1 MKHETVLT
9 DEREICRRFAETHVA
24 ELADEAIEWQDSSVL
39 RDGKLRELAK
49 MCAPWTGSQ
58 YALSVAQNFA
68 TRAAWQLAKQA
79 EKAQPVAWGCKCRVC
94 GEWQKSTP
102 SGMVCAYG
110 HGGAPGINV
119 RLYERPP
126 TPSALLEAAEKFFGL
141 QHIWDDQGV
150 LPDGYWEASDTL
162 CAAIEAHKKGQA

>member
-9 DEREICRRFAETHVA
+9 DEREICCRFAETHVA

-79 EKAQPVAWGCKCRVC
+79 EKAQP
-94 GEWQKSTP
+94 
-102 SGMVCAYG
+102 
-110 HGGAPGINV
+110 
-119 RLYERPP
+119 P
-126 TPSALLEAAEKFFGL
+126 TPTALLEAAEKFFGL

-162 CAAIEAHKKGQA
+162 CAAIEAHKKGQV